1 MSHPIGVYDFCLGGK
16 PMGSWTG
23 PLGLVE
29 TPQEHDR
36 DGQEPEQNSRFAWA
50 SDDVIELE

>member
-1 MSHPIGVYDFCLGGK
+1 MAFRIFAWALT
-16 PMGSWTG
+16 PMGSRTG

-36 DGQEPEQNSRFAWA
+36 DGQEPDKILSRFAWA